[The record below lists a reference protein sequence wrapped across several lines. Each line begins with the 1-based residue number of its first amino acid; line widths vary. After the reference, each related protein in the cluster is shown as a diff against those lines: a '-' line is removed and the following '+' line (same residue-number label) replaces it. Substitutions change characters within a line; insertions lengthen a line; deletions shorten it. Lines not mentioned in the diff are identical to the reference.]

1 MDTKKRFPKL
11 FEKTEECCGCG
22 ACYTVCP
29 RGAIEMEA
37 DRYGFMYPK
46 VKEALCIQCLQCEK
60 ICIFK
65 QGGKENV

>member
-1 MDTKKRFPKL
+1 
-11 FEKTEECCGCG
+11 
-22 ACYTVCP
+22 
-29 RGAIEMEA
+29 MEA